1 MGTEVISPAEDS
13 SKNISELE
21 QKIIRQVE
29 YYFGN
34 FNLCKDKF
42 LREQIKLDDGW
53 VPLET
58 MVKFNRLK
66 TLTQDFNIICTAL
79 EKSSNGLVE
88 INEDSTK
95 IRRRVENPIPDE
107 SYLKNEAVEDRTLYV
122 KGFRKNVSLDQLL
135 EFFKEHKV
143 ENIFMRR
150 FPGNNR
156 GFKGSCF
163 VMFDTVDDAE
173 KFLENKSIKFEGTEL
188 LKEKKKDYVK
198 RKDVYY
204 ANLRAEKEKK
214 LAKRAGGNKEDGE
227 EDNDDEGPEVDIIPG
242 CLLKLTGLGSTC
254 TREELKKSLGEFGN
268 ICYVDYV
275 RGNPEAVVRFE
286 SGVAAKVLEKAE
298 EEDGE
303 KKFSIGSCK
312 ATVSVVEGNSEKQ
325 YWKNIARS
333 KANIRQKHPQN
344 QHRQGKG
351 RFKKQWGNKRQK
363 GNRREED
370 SSDQPPSKRF
380 KGDLKAENESQASN
394 GQEKEVK
401 MAQKES
407 EQSATTAES

>member
-1 MGTEVISPAEDS
+1 MGTEVITPAEDS
-13 SKNISELE
+13 SSNISELE

-58 MVKFNRLK
+58 MVRFNRLK
-66 TLTQDFNIICTAL
+66 ILTQDFNIICTAL
-79 EKSSNGLVE
+79 GKSPNGLVE
-88 INEDSTK
+88 FNEDSTK
-95 IRRRVENPIPDE
+95 IRRRAEKPIPDE
-107 SYLKNEAVEDRTLYV
+107 SYLKNEAVGDRTLYV
-122 KGFRKNVSLDQLL
+122 KGFRKNVTLDELL
-135 EFFKEHKV
+135 EFFNGHQV

-150 FPGNNR
+150 FAGNNR

-163 VMFDTVDDAE
+163 VMFETVEDAE

-188 LKEKKKDYVK
+188 LKEKKKDYTK

-204 ANLRAEKEKK
+204 DNLRAEKEKK

-227 EDNDDEGPEVDIIPG
+227 EDNDKEGPEVDIIPG

-254 TREELKKSLGEFGN
+254 SREELKKALGEFGN
-268 ICYVDYV
+268 ISYVDYV

-303 KKFSIGSCK
+303 KKFSIGSSK
-312 ATVSVVEGNSEKQ
+312 ATVSVVEGDSEKE
-325 YWKNIARS
+325 YWKSIARN
-333 KANIRQKHPQN
+333 KAHMRQKHPQN

-351 RFKKQWGNKRQK
+351 RFKKQWGKRQK

-380 KGDLKAENESQASN
+380 KGHSKEETESQASN
-394 GQEKEVK
+394 GQEKEAK
-401 MAQKES
+401 MDQKES
-407 EQSATTAES
+407 DQPSTTAES

>member
-1 MGTEVISPAEDS
+1 MGTEVITPAEDS
-13 SKNISELE
+13 SSDISELE
-21 QKIIRQVE
+21 QKIIRQIE

-66 TLTQDFNIICTAL
+66 ILTQDFNTICTAL
-79 EKSSNGLVE
+79 GKSPNGLIE

-95 IRRRVENPIPDE
+95 IRRRVEKPIPDE
-107 SYLKNEAVEDRTLYV
+107 SYLKNEAVQDRTLYV
-122 KGFRKNVSLDQLL
+122 KGFRKNITLDELL

-150 FPGNNR
+150 YPGNNR

-163 VMFDTVDDAE
+163 VMFETVEDAD
-173 KFLENKSIKFEGTEL
+173 KFLENKVIKFEGTEL
-188 LKEKKKDYVK
+188 LKEKKKDYTK
-198 RKDVYY
+198 RKDIYF
-204 ANLRAEKEKK
+204 ANVRAEKEKK
-214 LAKRAGGNKEDGE
+214 LAKKVDGNKEDGD
-227 EDNDDEGPEVDIIPG
+227 EDSEVPEVDITPG

-254 TREELKKSLGEFGN
+254 SREDLKKALGEFGK
-268 ICYVDYV
+268 ISYVDYV

-286 SGVAAKVLEKAE
+286 SGVAAKVLEKAD

-312 ATVSVVEGNSEKQ
+312 ATVSVVEGDSEKE
-325 YWKNIARS
+325 YWKSIAIS
-333 KANIRQKHPQN
+333 KANMRQKHPQN

-351 RFKKQWGNKRQK
+351 RFKKQWGKRQK
-363 GNRREED
+363 GNRRDGEN
-370 SSDQPPSKRF
+370 SDQPPSKKF
-380 KGDLKAENESQASN
+380 KGNSKEGEGKTSN
-394 GQEKEVK
+394 GQDKEVP
-401 MAQKES
+401 MEQKETG
-407 EQSATTAES
+407 QSAVKEES